1 MGRCLTGSV
10 SNVAEVRV
18 DDPNHLSS
26 LTVVEHHHG
35 RNPRQCRIPAYRP
48 HFFGRR
54 AQPEGLGMNPVE
66 PVPVPENGTGL
77 PLHTPLFKP
86 FSAIV
91 SALPI
96 SVVSIK
102 PGNQVFHLVG
112 ENLLEPHHI
121 KPGHRA
127 QYHFPTRIPRQRVC
141 WIVIADVEC
150 HHRHFVRVLRRG
162 LVEIQKTE
170 HQRKAQIEVAQHYGQ
185 VSSVPG
191 RIFAAPPAFA
201 TLSRTLARKSRLF
214 HKGTLL
220 ELDILDVAF
229 GGKGIAKV
237 STEEGEFTVFV
248 PNAIQG
254 QRVRAR
260 VSRCKRRHAE
270 ARITAVLQRAPEETE
285 SPFQAIPG
293 APYITLPLAAQRA
306 WKERTTLDVYRRIGG
321 ISNLEE
327 SYGGWVDSPAGFH
340 YRNKME
346 YSFAAIGRQP
356 GDDPD
361 AEFEDGFFLGFKA
374 RGTWWAVENIEGDS
388 GLFDSVFESLIK
400 DIRQWCEDSEL
411 PPWHAP
417 KREGFFRFL
426 VVRRSITAD
435 ELLVNLVTTSDGL
448 ERFDSA
454 AFESKLKARLGD
466 RLAGFTHTLNDDKGE
481 RVETRDGQTHMVA
494 GRDHVVEE
502 LHGLAFEIRMRS
514 FFQTNPRCAE
524 RLYAQVMAYAYAE
537 PKPEV
542 DASDP
547 ITMDLFCGTGTI
559 AQLLARHGG
568 PNTSV
573 VGVDL
578 VEQAIQ
584 DARRSAERNG
594 AEGLQ
599 FHAADVGRFLLDH
612 PEYKGRISTIV
623 LDPPRSGISPK
634 SLRKVIRLRAK
645 RIVYV
650 SCNPATQ
657 ARDLVTLRDAG
668 YGMKAFKLV
677 DQFPHT
683 AHIEA
688 VALLEFDSTI
698 ALQTTGKPDIAKS

>member
-1 MGRCLTGSV
+1 M
-10 SNVAEVRV
+10 
-18 DDPNHLSS
+18 
-26 LTVVEHHHG
+26 
-35 RNPRQCRIPAYRP
+35 
-48 HFFGRR
+48 
-54 AQPEGLGMNPVE
+54 
-66 PVPVPENGTGL
+66 
-77 PLHTPLFKP
+77 
-86 FSAIV
+86 
-91 SALPI
+91 
-96 SVVSIK
+96 
-102 PGNQVFHLVG
+102 
-112 ENLLEPHHI
+112 
-121 KPGHRA
+121 
-127 QYHFPTRIPRQRVC
+127 
-141 WIVIADVEC
+141 
-150 HHRHFVRVLRRG
+150 
-162 LVEIQKTE
+162 QKTE
-170 HQRKAQIEVAQHYGQ
+170 QQQKAQMEVTRHKDQG
-185 VSSVPG
+185 STVPG
-191 RIFAAPPAFA
+191 PIFAVPPAVA

-237 STEEGEFTVFV
+237 PTEEGEFTVFI
-248 PNAIQG
+248 PNAIKG

-270 ARITAVLQRAPEETE
+270 ARITTVLQRAPEEIE

-293 APYITLPLAAQRA
+293 APYITLPLAAQRE

-321 ISNLEE
+321 VTNLDAR
-327 SYGGWVDSPAGFH
+327 YGGWVDSPSGFH

-361 AEFEDGFFLGFKA
+361 AEFQDGFFLGFKA

-388 GLFDSVFESLIK
+388 GLFDPVFESLIK
-400 DIRQWCEDSEL
+400 DIRQWCEDTEL

-426 VVRRSITAD
+426 VVRRSLTAD

-454 AFESKLKARLGD
+454 DFEAKLKDRLGD
-466 RLAGFTHTLNDDKGE
+466 RLAGFTHTLNDDTGE
-481 RVETRDGQTHMVA
+481 RVETRDGQTHMVT

-537 PKPEV
+537 PQPEV
-542 DASDP
+542 DATDP

-568 PNTSV
+568 PNTTV

-578 VEQAIQ
+578 VEEAIE
-584 DARRSAERNG
+584 DARSSAERNG

-657 ARDLVTLRDAG
+657 ARDLVTLREAG
-668 YGMKAFKLV
+668 YGMDAFKLV

-683 AHIEA
+683 AHVEA
-688 VALLEFDSTI
+688 VALLEFDPTL
-698 ALQTTGKPDIAKS
+698 ALQTAGKPEIAEP